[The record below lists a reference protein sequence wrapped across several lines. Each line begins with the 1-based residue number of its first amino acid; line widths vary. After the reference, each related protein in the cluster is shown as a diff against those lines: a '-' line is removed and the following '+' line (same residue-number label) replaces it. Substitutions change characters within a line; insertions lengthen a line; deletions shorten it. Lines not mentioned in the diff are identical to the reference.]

1 VTWLVRGPGPA
12 AVLGVGSKAIGRW
25 SRATV
30 RATLE
35 VTDETMPLRRS
46 GRCDS
51 SRSRRNTIAVMLA
64 GVPACTGTSLRT
76 PWDEALIT
84 GAVKARLVRE
94 YGEALTRID
103 VDTVGRTVYLR
114 GSVPSEAVRDRAHN
128 VALGVR
134 PVRAVVK
141 ELTIAS

>member
-1 VTWLVRGPGPA
+1 
-12 AVLGVGSKAIGRW
+12 
-25 SRATV
+25 
-30 RATLE
+30 
-35 VTDETMPLRRS
+35 
-46 GRCDS
+46 
-51 SRSRRNTIAVMLA
+51 MLA

-84 GAVKARLVRE
+84 GAVEARLVRE